1 MEKWYIH
8 RLGFATAKCYVQIVS
23 GRKAWGSGTGPL
35 TGGETRRGD
44 WGRWTFL
51 LLEIGGS
58 MATFE
63 Y

>member
-1 MEKWYIH
+1 MAN
-8 RLGFATAKCYVQIVS
+8 LCS
-23 GRKAWGSGTGPL
+23 GREAWGSGTGPL